1 MFEIIDAPKAPQ
13 AACSDQTFTLAE
25 YPAHRFTE
33 SGIPI
38 RVSLPKRGIRRDLGA
53 ETPVRVKGDKEWY
66 RLPHVSGT
74 NRVVSRDVIREKL
87 FGFKTTNLPLR
98 DIAEFPHNRFD
109 EQGGCYRRSNSK
121 PVAYTETKLMG
132 EKRYRIW
139 SAKKNAYV
147 YLTNVTIIHY
157 FDGKCTLEHA
167 HLPEEYKACDEFPGY
182 GFHPSGD
189 SVIRWYSDFRNITAV
204 RELTFSNDWSV
215 VVTHLDGHKVRLNKR
230 QIAELA
236 GNDESEYAPEPE
248 PISVCPAFF
257 APSTDPR
264 DRLLP
269 QHQPQYD
276 AEMARKKAAEVAPV
290 WPPHLR

>member
-1 MFEIIDAPKAPQ
+1 
-13 AACSDQTFTLAE
+13 
-25 YPAHRFTE
+25 
-33 SGIPI
+33 
-38 RVSLPKRGIRRDLGA
+38 
-53 ETPVRVKGDKEWY
+53 
-66 RLPHVSGT
+66 
-74 NRVVSRDVIREKL
+74 
-87 FGFKTTNLPLR
+87 
-98 DIAEFPHNRFD
+98 
-109 EQGGCYRRSNSK
+109 
-121 PVAYTETKLMG
+121 MG

-257 APSTDPR
+257 APRLTPAIAYSRSTSRSMTPR
-264 DRLLP
+264 WP
-269 QHQPQYD
+269 
-276 AEMARKKAAEVAPV
+276 ARKQPRLHQFG
-290 WPPHLR
+290 PHTFADPILALCATPTPQTRYRPLLGPAKGIPASYHEPGIPNHEH